1 MIINKININ
10 EGGLS
15 RLWQHAQGND
25 DFAIIGSQD
34 KDTREDRS
42 SELYQK
48 LSKINA
54 KYKISWKHLR
64 GSYTYEDGSVG
75 EEKSVIIFGIKKEDA
90 LKLGKDLN
98 QETIIWHDDDFFGL
112 LKPNGEVDSK
122 FSADPQNMTF
132 KDVEEFGSRLA
143 HARNINSGKKF
154 AFKLEQVLP
163 KKPGSSITHML
174 DENAK
179 PRYITLFE
187 KEFK

>member
-1 MIINKININ
+1 MVINKININ

-15 RLWQHAQGND
+15 RLWQHTQGND
-25 DFAIIGSQD
+25 EFAIIGSQD

-64 GSYTYEDGSVG
+64 SSYTYEDGSVG
-75 EEKSVIIFGIKKEDA
+75 EERSVIVFGIKKEDA

-112 LKPNGEVDSK
+112 LKPNGEKVC
-122 FSADPQNMTF
+122 
-132 KDVEEFGSRLA
+132 
-143 HARNINSGKKF
+143 I
-154 AFKLEQVLP
+154 
-163 KKPGSSITHML
+163 
-174 DENAK
+174 
-179 PRYITLFE
+179 
-187 KEFK
+187 

>member
-1 MIINKININ
+1 MVINKININ

-15 RLWQHAQGND
+15 RLWQHTQGNGE
-25 DFAIIGSQD
+25 FAIIGSQD

-42 SELYQK
+42 SELYRE
-48 LSKINA
+48 LSKINT

-64 GSYTYEDGSVG
+64 GSYTYEDGSVS
-75 EEKSVIIFGIKKEDA
+75 EERSVIVFGIKKEDA

-98 QETIIWHDDDFFGL
+98 QETIIWHDDNFFGF
-112 LKPNGEVDSK
+112 LKPNGEVDGR
-122 FSADPQNMTF
+122 FSTDPQNMTF

-143 HARNINSGKKF
+143 HSRNINGGKKF

-179 PRYITLFE
+179 PKYITLFE